1 MLSRGSRNFSSCSAD
16 DFENLVLNGG
26 GNCLRNPPKTSNV
39 YKEPVCGNNV
49 IDNDEECD
57 CGKPQVMK
65 FSRVLVCYII
75 LVVHLIC
82 VNTWGHFCKLCKGKF

>member
-65 FSRVLVCYII
+65 FSRYL
-75 LVVHLIC
+75 C
-82 VNTWGHFCKLCKGKF
+82 VISYLLYT